1 MKNLPSKKKALI
13 LGAYLKFT
21 NLVLTLNPM
30 PSTFNKFKLFK
41 QSIMVFVIMI
51 FTVTFISIPNAD
63 ALSDSKQIVLD
74 AWTLVNEGYYD
85 PELFDEI
92 QWKKIRQKTLQK
104 QIDTTEDA
112 YSAIEEMLK
121 PLEDPY
127 TRVLRP
133 KDYELLKASN
143 LGSEINGVGLQLG
156 KDDENGKIKV
166 ISTLAGSPA
175 EDAGIVSGNYI
186 EFVNGIPTSNL
197 GLANTAS
204 KLRGEKGTKVL
215 VEISLEDGETKE
227 IDLERRSVDLR
238 PVRTKRLR
246 DESHTIGYLR
256 ITQFSESVPSKIEE
270 ALQELKEKEVEGIIL
285 DLRNNSG
292 GLVSSGIAVA
302 DSFLRENLIVE
313 TKNRDGIKDS
323 IVSQKNT
330 FFDGPMVTL
339 VNKGTA
345 SASEILA
352 GALQDNGRSALMGK
366 NTYGKGLIQSLKS
379 LTEDSGIAITVASYL
394 TPNGNNIQGRGI
406 IPDKLLDLPEA
417 KDFGSSE
424 DKWVKNAE
432 IYLNSIVDKEGYT
445 SEKLNTGDQNN
456 LEKDII
462 SNEV

>member
-1 MKNLPSKKKALI
+1 MI
-13 LGAYLKFT
+13 LFLSNSF
-21 NLVLTLNPM
+21 LTI
-30 PSTFNKFKLFK
+30 TDV
-41 QSIMVFVIMI
+41 Q
-51 FTVTFISIPNAD
+51 

-74 AWTLVNEGYYD
+74 AWVLVNEGYYNPD
-85 PELFDEI
+85 RFNEI

-104 QIDTTEDA
+104 QIDTSEQA
-112 YSAIEEMLK
+112 FSAIEEMLK

-133 KDYELLKASN
+133 KDYSLLKSSN

-156 KDDENGKIKV
+156 KDEITGKIIV

-175 EDAGIVSGNYI
+175 EDAGIVSGSFL
-186 EFVNGIPTSNL
+186 ESVNGESSSNL

-204 KLRGEKGTKVL
+204 KLRGEKGSKVL
-215 VEISLEDGETKE
+215 VKISTNEGELKE

-256 ITQFSESVPSKIEE
+256 ITQFSESVPRKIEE
-270 ALQELKEKEVEGIIL
+270 ALQELSEKEVEGIIL

-302 DSFLRENLIVE
+302 DSFLNQKLVVE

-323 IVSQKNT
+323 IISQEETSFN
-330 FFDGPMVTL
+330 GPMVTL
-339 VNKGTA
+339 VNNGTA

-352 GALQDNGRSALMGK
+352 GALQDNERSALIGK
-366 NTYGKGLIQSLKS
+366 QTYGKGLIQSLKS
-379 LTEDSGIAITVASYL
+379 LTDESGIAITVASYL
-394 TPNGNNIQGRGI
+394 TPKGNNIQGRGI
-406 IPDKLLDLPEA
+406 IPDKILDLTEA
-417 KDFGSSE
+417 KDFGSTE

-432 IYLNSIVDKEGYT
+432 IYLSSLLDK
-445 SEKLNTGDQNN
+445 
-456 LEKDII
+456 KDSDENELSSKINVKEDSNII
-462 SNEV
+462 

>member
-1 MKNLPSKKKALI
+1 
-13 LGAYLKFT
+13 
-21 NLVLTLNPM
+21 
-30 PSTFNKFKLFK
+30 
-41 QSIMVFVIMI
+41 MI
-51 FTVTFISIPNAD
+51 FMIIFFTTTFFSIPSAY

-85 PELFDEI
+85 PEIFDEI

-104 QIDTTEDA
+104 SIDTTEDA

-133 KDYELLKASN
+133 KDYELLKSSN

-156 KDDENGKIKV
+156 VDEINGKIKV

-175 EDAGIVSGNYI
+175 EDAGIASGFFI
-186 EFVNGIPTSNL
+186 ETVDGQSALEL

-204 KLRGEKGTKVL
+204 KLRGEKGSKVL
-215 VEISLEDGETKE
+215 VQISTEDGEIKE

-246 DESHTIGYLR
+246 DESHTLGYLR
-256 ITQFSESVPSKIEE
+256 ITQFSESVPKKIEE

-302 DSFLRENLIVE
+302 DSFLNEKLVVE

-323 IVSQKNT
+323 IISEKNT
-330 FFDGPMVTL
+330 FFDGPMVTI

-352 GALQDNGRSALMGK
+352 GALQDNQRSALIGK
-366 NTYGKGLIQSLKS
+366 QTYGKGLIQSLKS
-379 LTEDSGIAITVASYL
+379 LSEDSGIAITVASYL

-406 IPDKLLDLPEA
+406 IPDKILDFSEA
-417 KDFGSSE
+417 KDFGSLD
-424 DKWVKNAE
+424 DKWVKDSE
-432 IYLNSIVDKEGYT
+432 IYLNSLLDKID
-445 SEKLNTGDQNN
+445 EKSTKDFVEINN
-456 LEKDII
+456 ELRDYSKNDE
-462 SNEV
+462 

>member
-1 MKNLPSKKKALI
+1 
-13 LGAYLKFT
+13 
-21 NLVLTLNPM
+21 M
-30 PSTFNKFKLFK
+30 PSTFNKFLFFK
-41 QSIMVFVIMI
+41 KWILVFIVVV
-51 FTVTFISIPNAD
+51 FTTTSLQIPNAY

-85 PELFDEI
+85 PAIFDEI

-104 QIDTTEDA
+104 SIDTTDDA

-133 KDYELLKASN
+133 KDYELLKSSN

-156 KDDENGKIKV
+156 EDEDTGKIKV

-175 EDAGIVSGNYI
+175 EDSGISSGFII
-186 EFVNGIPTSNL
+186 EKVDGQSTTEL
-197 GLANTAS
+197 GLANTAA

-215 VEISLEDGETKE
+215 VEISTDSGEIKE

-246 DESHTIGYLR
+246 DESHTLGYLR
-256 ITQFSESVPSKIEE
+256 ITQFSESVPKKIEE

-302 DSFLRENLIVE
+302 DSFLNEKLIVE
-313 TKNRDGIKDS
+313 TKNRNGIKDS
-323 IVSQKNT
+323 IISQKDT
-330 FFDGPMVTL
+330 FFDGPMVTI

-352 GALQDNGRSALMGK
+352 GALQDNKRSALIGK
-366 NTYGKGLIQSLKS
+366 QTYGKGLIQSLKS
-379 LTEDSGIAITVASYL
+379 LSEDSGIAITVASYL
-394 TPNGNNIQGRGI
+394 TPKGNNIQGRGI
-406 IPDKLLDLPEA
+406 IPDRILDFNEA

-424 DKWVKNAE
+424 DKWVKDSE
-432 IYLNSIVDKEGYT
+432 IYLNNLLDKKDKQSIEEFKDLANEDEDHEV
-445 SEKLNTGDQNN
+445 LNN
-456 LEKDII
+456 
-462 SNEV
+462 